1 MVNETSEPTRVILR
15 PEILAVTPYR
25 QGKPAP
31 ADAFKLSSN
40 ENPFEPLPAVLEAIA
55 RPSINRYPDATAAAL
70 GARLAEKFAVDAS
83 SVHVGAGSVS
93 ILAQL
98 ILAAAGRGDEVVYSW
113 RSFEAY
119 PGLVTVAGATSVMV
133 PNTADHGHDMEAM
146 AAAVTERT
154 RVVIVCSPNNPTGT
168 VVSQVM
174 FEAFM
179 AAVPPTVLVV
189 LDEAYA
195 EFVSDTEAVKGE
207 SLFGRYSNLVVLRTF
222 SKAYGLAGLRVGY
235 AVGPRYILDAARA
248 TTIPLSV
255 TEQAQGAAIASL
267 DHETELLERVDTL
280 KDRRDEAWQ
289 LVTEAGL
296 SVPRSQANFLW
307 LATGEK
313 TDAANEVLL
322 RHGLVA
328 RMLGGDGIRVSIG
341 EAESV
346 TRLAT
351 AAHELAPL
359 LEP

>member
-1 MVNETSEPTRVILR
+1 MNELSGESRVSLR
-15 PEILAVTPYR
+15 PEILAVSPYR
-25 QGKPAP
+25 QGRPAP
-31 ADAFKLSSN
+31 AESFKLSSN
-40 ENPFEPLPAVLEAIA
+40 ENPFEPLPAVLEAIS

-70 GARLAEKFAVDAS
+70 GARLAERFAVDAG
-83 SVHVGAGSVS
+83 SVHVAAGSVS

-98 ILAAAGRGDEVVYSW
+98 ILAAAGPGDEVVYSW

-119 PGLVTVAGATSVMV
+119 PGLVTVAGASSVMV
-133 PNTADHGHDMEAM
+133 PNNPEHGHDLEAM

-168 VVSQVM
+168 VVAQAE
-174 FEAFM
+174 FESFM
-179 AAVPPTVLVV
+179 AAVPSTVLVV

-267 DHETELLERVDTL
+267 DHETELLERVAVL
-280 KDRRDEAWQ
+280 KDRRDEAWR

-296 SVPRSQANFLW
+296 VVPRSQANFLW
-307 LATGEK
+307 LASGES
-313 TDAANEVLL
+313 TDAVNEVLL

-328 RMLGGDGIRVSIG
+328 RVLGEGIRVSIG

-346 TRLAT
+346 ERLA
-351 AAHELAPL
+351 AAARDIVAEGHAF
-359 LEP
+359 